1 MHIGSLFMLFVR
13 SISQL
18 RIFHD
23 TRYLIRMITEV
34 VGGMISFLIIL
45 FTSTLAFAVVF
56 YKIRN
61 LDNEFKDEADI
72 EDFTYRE

>member
-1 MHIGSLFMLFVR
+1 
-13 SISQL
+13 
-18 RIFHD
+18 
-23 TRYLIRMITEV
+23 MITEV

-61 LDNEFKDEADI
+61 LDNEFKDLADI